1 MLNFNRKNTGKI
13 ASWWRNVDRQ
23 ILLAFFF
30 LFLLGL
36 FFSFSSTSSMV
47 GERLNQETYFLFAK
61 HLIFVLISIFLMCL
75 ISIQNRKTIESFL
88 LVVFL
93 VSIFLLTLVPFIGV
107 ELNGSKRWIDFPYLP
122 RFQPIELVKPF
133 FVIVLAKIIVS
144 NNGSKT
150 YFKYLQSLLILF
162 FIVFLLVNQP
172 DLGQA
177 LLVIFSW
184 NMTIFVS
191 GRNMIVLS

>member
-1 MLNFNRKNTGKI
+1 M
-13 ASWWRNVDRQ
+13 
-23 ILLAFFF
+23 
-30 LFLLGL
+30 
-36 FFSFSSTSSMV
+36 
-47 GERLNQETYFLFAK
+47 
-61 HLIFVLISIFLMCL
+61 
-75 ISIQNRKTIESFL
+75 
-88 LVVFL
+88 
-93 VSIFLLTLVPFIGV
+93 PFIGV

-184 NMTIFVS
+184 TITIFVS
-191 GRNMIVLS
+191 GINMIVLSSCVFVSFVVILFSISVLIFNSFSKKKFQLEDFISFYKNNNKVGVYKFKNNNFFYDYGTVKSYDWVAYSGF